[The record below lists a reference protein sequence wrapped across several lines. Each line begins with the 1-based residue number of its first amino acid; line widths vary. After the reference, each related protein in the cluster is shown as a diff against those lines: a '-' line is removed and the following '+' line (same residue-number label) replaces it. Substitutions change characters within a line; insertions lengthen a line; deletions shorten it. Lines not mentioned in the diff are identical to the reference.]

1 MITEIII
8 LIIAL
13 LFLTAGIF
21 LLCGKEKWLIAGY
34 NTLSKEERKKY
45 NEKK

>member
-13 LFLTAGIF
+13 LFSTVVLF
-21 LLCGKEKWLIAGY
+21 LLCGKGNWFIAGY
-34 NTLSKEERKKY
+34 NTLSKDERKKY